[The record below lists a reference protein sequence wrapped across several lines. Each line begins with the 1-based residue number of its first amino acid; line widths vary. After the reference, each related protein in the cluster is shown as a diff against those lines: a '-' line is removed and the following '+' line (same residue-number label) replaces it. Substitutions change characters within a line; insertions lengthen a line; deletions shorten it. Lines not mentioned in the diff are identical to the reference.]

1 TAERYWYAYN
11 STVDGNVTIG
21 FSSPATSGPV
31 TFFSDTFPSSTSS
44 FAFEESAPL
53 ASKMGLTFNED
64 ATEVW
69 TVADT
74 GPYEPLYK
82 YRNVGGVWQ
91 QDPLWAPPQGNP
103 TRPAYEDQGGPMA
116 YDNEN
121 DLLFVLGMQL

>member
-1 TAERYWYAYN
+1 DGVIYAVEVGTELGQSDIWRWDSVTDTTPDKVYETAERYWYAYN

-74 GPYEPLYK
+74 GPYEPLY
-82 YRNVGGVWQ
+82 
-91 QDPLWAPPQGNP
+91 
-103 TRPAYEDQGGPMA
+103 
-116 YDNEN
+116 
-121 DLLFVLGMQL
+121 